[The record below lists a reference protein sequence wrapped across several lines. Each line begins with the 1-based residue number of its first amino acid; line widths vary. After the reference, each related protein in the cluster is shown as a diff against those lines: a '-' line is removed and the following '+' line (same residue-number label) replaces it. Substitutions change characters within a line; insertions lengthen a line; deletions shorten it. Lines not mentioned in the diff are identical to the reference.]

1 MASVEF
7 SLPLQVAHHATVQ
20 FVKENPMYRRRLI
33 LISAILLALLV
44 GMFHVSSAARAASA
58 APHITCKQWN
68 YVSSPNPSIYGN
80 YLSGVAAIS
89 ASDIWAVGSQ
99 FNNIDNSLTLA
110 EHYDG
115 TQWSV
120 VSVPAPAGAVEEDL
134 LNIVA
139 VSTSDVWAVGYY
151 FDNSYTSH
159 TLIEQWNGSAWSIVP
174 SPDQG
179 SSGSS
184 LYGVAAISATDI
196 WVVGTYQDSSSNTYT
211 LTEQWNGTAWNIVAS
226 PNGSGQSN
234 TLIGVTAIS
243 SSAVW
248 AVGYESTSTLVE
260 KWDGTAWK
268 IVTSA
273 SRTGS
278 SNYLTGVV
286 AVSSKAL
293 WAAGY
298 SINSTTAQ
306 YSTLMEKWNG
316 TAWKIVA
323 SPTPSST
330 SNLNISG
337 IAALSSSSVWVV
349 GWDQNTQGKTKPII
363 EHWNGSQWSLVPG
376 AKVGSFQY
384 ELVGI
389 TRVPGTS
396 TLWSVGL
403 LFGNTGYQTI
413 TEYY

>member
-1 MASVEF
+1 M
-7 SLPLQVAHHATVQ
+7 HRT
-20 FVKENPMYRRRLI
+20 RLI
-33 LISAILLALLV
+33 LITVILLAVLA
-44 GMFHVSSAARAASA
+44 GTFHLSGVARAASLG
-58 APHITCKQWN
+58 PKITCKQWN
-68 YVSSPNPSIYGN
+68 YVNSPNPSTYGN
-80 YLSGVAAIS
+80 DLTGVAAIS
-89 ASDIWAVGSQ
+89 ASDVWAIGSQ

-115 TQWSV
+115 TQWTV
-120 VSVPAPAGAVEEDL
+120 VSVPEPTGSVEEDL
-134 LNIVA
+134 VGIAA

-151 FDNSYTSH
+151 FDSNYLSH
-159 TLIEQWNGSAWSIVP
+159 TLIEQWNGTAWNIIP
-174 SPDQG
+174 SPDEGTTGVQ
-179 SSGSS
+179 
-184 LYGVAAISATDI
+184 LYGIAAISATNI
-196 WVVGTYQDSSSNTYT
+196 WAVGSYQDSSFNSYT
-211 LTEQWNGTAWNIVAS
+211 LAEQWNGATWNIVTS
-226 PNGSGQSN
+226 PNGNGQSN
-234 TLIGVTAIS
+234 VLIGVTAIS

-248 AVGYESTSTLVE
+248 AVGYESSSTLTE
-260 KWDGTAWK
+260 KWNGTAWN
-268 IVTSA
+268 IVSSA

-337 IAALSSSSVWVV
+337 IAALSGSSVWVV
-349 GWDQNTQGKTKPII
+349 GWDQNMQGKTKPII
-363 EHWNGSQWSLVPG
+363 EHWNGSQWSLVSG

-389 TRVPGTS
+389 NRVPGTS

-413 TEYY
+413 TEYYC